1 MRIRAAAPAELP
13 LLQDIERAAGEPFR
27 SLGMAAIADD
37 DPLPLDVLEAYRCEG
52 RAWVAVDAADRP
64 VAYLLAD
71 TVDGSA
77 HIEQVS
83 VHPDAAR
90 RGVGRR
96 LIEHLAAAA
105 REQGLT
111 ALTLTTFAEVPWNA
125 PYYTRLGFR
134 PLAESDPA
142 LTAGLR
148 AISRAEAAHGLSVWP
163 RVCMRREVEDF
174 QEIGKVEEVGKV
186 EELGEVGEVQK
197 FPEVREVRE
206 VREAGKVQ
214 AAP

>member
-1 MRIRAAAPAELP
+1 MRIRAAAAAELP

-27 SLGMAAIADD
+27 ALGMAAIADD

-90 RGVGRR
+90 RGVGRQ
-96 LIEHLAAAA
+96 LIEHLAAVA

-134 PLAESDPA
+134 PLADSDPA

-174 QEIGKVEEVGKV
+174 GEVDDFQEAEDFQDVGEVREFGEV
-186 EELGEVGEVQK
+186 QELPGVGEVQ
-197 FPEVREVRE
+197 
-206 VREAGKVQ
+206 

>member
-90 RGVGRR
+90 RGVGRQ

-134 PLAESDPA
+134 PLADSDPA

-174 QEIGKVEEVGKV
+174 GEVDDFQEAEDFQDVGEVREFGEV
-186 EELGEVGEVQK
+186 QELPGVGEVQ
-197 FPEVREVRE
+197 
-206 VREAGKVQ
+206 